1 MNPNANDR
9 GNDDSGTIAWVIWLF
24 LFAASLVLPGTAF
37 ASGLFEPA
45 GGDRLDALI
54 VDDAGILPVDEAFRA
69 GSVSTAMGVD
79 VFWQVAPGHF
89 LYRDKF
95 KVVVG
100 GEPLAIDLPRGEFI
114 DDETFGYVEVLNGF
128 VTLRIEAEAATVSVH
143 YQGCAARGFCYPP
156 QKIEINSG
164 NDQLKS
170 KKPSF

>member
-9 GNDDSGTIAWVIWLF
+9 GNDGSGTIAWVIWLF
-24 LFAASLVLPGTAF
+24 LFAPPLVLPGMAL

-45 GGDRLDALI
+45 AGDGLDALV
-54 VDDAGILPVDEAFRA
+54 VDDTGILPVDEAFRP
-69 GSVSTAMGVD
+69 GSVSTATGVD

-95 KVVVG
+95 KVVVR
-100 GEPLAIDLPRGEFI
+100 GEPLAVDLPRGEFI
-114 DDETFGYVEVLNGF
+114 DDETFGYVEVLSGF

-156 QKIEINSG
+156 QKIETNSG
-164 NDQLKS
+164 KDQLKS
-170 KKPSF
+170 KKWSF